1 VYSVDLLR
9 KVAAWSVPMALAVA
23 LMGTGISRD
32 LRFGASC
39 LAGAGFDIGTLRW
52 MLGRSKGTDPHE
64 AIANGPLAFFF
75 LFRLAAKA
83 VLLVAASLLPQW
95 LDVLGMAAGVVIVD
109 ITLAT
114 VGSASAALHAFRPHE
129 SSG

>member
-1 VYSVDLLR
+1 
-9 KVAAWSVPMALAVA
+9 MALVVA
-23 LMGTGISRD
+23 LIGTGLSRD

-39 LAGAGFDIGTLRW
+39 LAGAAFDIGTLLW
-52 MLGRSKGTDPHE
+52 MLGRSKAADPHE
-64 AIANGPLAFFF
+64 AIESGPLAFFF

-83 VLLVAASLLPQW
+83 VLLVAASLLSQW

-114 VGSASAALHAFRPHE
+114 AGSASAALHAFQPPQPN
-129 SSG
+129 G